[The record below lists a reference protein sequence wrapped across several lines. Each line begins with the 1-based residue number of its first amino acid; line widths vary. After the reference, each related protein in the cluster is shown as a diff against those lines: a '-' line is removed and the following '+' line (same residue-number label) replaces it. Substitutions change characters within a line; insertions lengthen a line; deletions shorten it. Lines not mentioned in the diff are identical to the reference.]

1 MSFVKFTANPKNE
14 TNDCIIRSIAKATDR
29 PWQNVMK
36 EMCDIAIEMYLMPN
50 NSEVIEEYMYRRK
63 KFVYSPSNPTTVQQF
78 AAENPVGRFVICGED
93 HAIAIVDG
101 DWYDLNDSANTKVV
115 DFYHVEAGI

>member
-29 PWQNVMK
+29 PWQDVMK

-78 AAENPVGRFVICGED
+78 AAEKPVGRFVICGED

-101 DWYDLNDSANTKVV
+101 DWYDLNDSANTMVV